1 MPITQLF
8 FVPLQPD
15 SAVKNIFSE
24 VQQMTF
30 FYVREKLEKEI
41 SRS

>member
-1 MPITQLF
+1 MSITHLF

-15 SAVKNIFSE
+15 SAVKNIFYK

-30 FYVREKLEKEI
+30 FYVRVKLEKEI